1 LNALSVVRRLRTPST
16 PSAPS
21 AFAWTIFVISFRVQ
35 AGKRPREEKMTQP
48 ASVAVILLRNVM
60 EDAGRERNVER
71 IGIKRNFIALHEG
84 EAFLAGETLSAQ
96 LDTA

>member
-1 LNALSVVRRLRTPST
+1 
-16 PSAPS
+16 
-21 AFAWTIFVISFRVQ
+21 
-35 AGKRPREEKMTQP
+35 MTQP